1 MSADTLTAP
10 PYDLAATG
18 SPLTVSS
25 MPSGTL
31 LVLEASTSAGSV
43 AVVRDGQLLAHAN
56 VAMGASRDDL
66 LFPAAQRLL
75 AECDIMPMAL
85 SGIVCGAGPGSFT
98 SLRIAGSLAKG
109 LAHGGGVSL
118 YAVPSLLLAL
128 AAEAQ
133 DGADAVATGE
143 SPAGDW
149 VVHGDALRG
158 ERYVLRARVDAHR
171 RVFALGTVQR
181 VPFAELPVFGG
192 EARRLAVGA
201 STAPEL
207 ETAICAPDARGVLAL
222 GDWAS
227 CGPVPLAD
235 WEPQYGRLAE
245 AQVVWEQ
252 KHGHALPAS

>member
-1 MSADTLTAP
+1 MEAALMHRMGAGAAPAEPSAM
-10 PYDLAATG
+10 
-18 SPLTVSS
+18 PL
-25 MPSGTL
+25 GTL

-43 AVVRDGQLLAHAN
+43 AVMRDGQLIAHGT
-56 VAMGASRDDL
+56 VAMGVSRDDL

-85 SGIVCGAGPGSFT
+85 AGIVCGAGPGSFT

-128 AAEAQ
+128 AVLVQERV
-133 DGADAVATGE
+133 DDAVDVA
-143 SPAGDW
+143 SAGDW

-158 ERYVLRARVDAHR
+158 ERYVLRARVDANR
-171 RVFALGTVQR
+171 RVFAVGHVQR
-181 VPFAELPVFGG
+181 VAMVDLPAFAAG
-192 EARRLAVGA
+192 ARRLAVG
-201 STAPEL
+201 SSPEL
-207 ETAICAPDARGVLAL
+207 EMEAAVRAPDARGVVGL